1 MKQLLSDEERNRLDQ
16 LITETEKR
24 TGTQIV
30 LAVVKRSDSYAEIPW
45 KAFALT
51 ASVAGMAVFVISLLL
66 NYWISQTDVLIAIT
80 ATIFTGALFALIT
93 VFVPAVAR
101 IFLSG
106 HRAEEEVQQYARSLF
121 LEKELFAT
129 RERMGIL
136 LFVSLFERKVV
147 LIPDKGINKRL
158 TQEDMQR
165 IIVPVISYLRSNEL
179 CKAFNEGLAQ
189 LSITLEAGE
198 LTEKYENELP
208 NNIIEEEG
216 V

>member
-1 MKQLLSDEERNRLDQ
+1 MKQLLSDDERKRLDQ
-16 LITETEKR
+16 LITETER
-24 TGTQIV
+24 QTGTQIV
-30 LAVVKRSDSYAEIPW
+30 LAAVKRSDSYAEIPW

-51 ASVAGMAVFVISLLL
+51 ASVAGMAVIVMSLLL
-66 NYWISQTDVLIAIT
+66 NYWISQTDVLIAIA

-101 IFLSG
+101 MFLSS
-106 HRAEEEVQQYARSLF
+106 HRAEEETRQYARSLF

-129 RERMGIL
+129 QKRMGIM

-147 LIPDKGINKRL
+147 LVPDKGINNRL
-158 TQEDMQR
+158 TQEDMQH
-165 IIVPVISYLRSNEL
+165 IIAPMILCLRNNEL
-179 CKAFNEGLAQ
+179 CKAFEEGLAQ
-189 LSITLEAGE
+189 LSKTLKADVPP
-198 LTEKYENELP
+198 EKYENELP